1 MNIYSIFYSH
11 CVLLKGETDM
21 FKRILFLALAMLT
34 LGSVCALGE
43 TLPLTDGAESADRFA
58 ANPRP
63 VKDIGDPH
71 VLYADGEYFTFATG
85 GPIGFNVWRSA
96 DLTTFTKEKAAKKFP
111 WVSGDY
117 WAPEVYAANGRYY
130 MFYTGRWKEHGS
142 LRVGVAV
149 SDAPQGPYE
158 DAIGAPLFDFGY
170 AVIDGTLFY
179 GEDGTPYMIYSRDCS
194 ENIVEGRHESHLYG
208 IQLAEDLLS
217 VIGEPVLLTTPDTP
231 WELTTGDYLWN
242 EGPVVLTHDGKYYL
256 FYSANGYATKE
267 YAVGVAVAEEPL
279 GPYTKQ
285 VNNPI
290 LNYIV
295 EGDKTIVS
303 GPGHNSFFTVGGEL
317 FTSYHTHTYPNAPSG
332 NRQLNIDRAGFHAD
346 GTAYINGP
354 TLAPQL
360 RPLADLGLVNHMA
373 SAKSETPDAQLLT
386 DGDTCQSVA
395 SEAYTFTGSEA
406 AFAWD
411 APVTADMLLIY
422 PAHGKPIAGQVI
434 VNDALTADFA
444 LDGEQ
449 KPGAFV
455 SLTFAPTEITSLRIT
470 FSGEAAVGEVM
481 LLGSAE

>member
-1 MNIYSIFYSH
+1 M
-11 CVLLKGETDM
+11 L
-21 FKRILFLALAMLT
+21 KRILFLALSMLT
-34 LGSVCALGE
+34 IGSVCALGE
-43 TLPLTDGAESADRFA
+43 QLALTDGTEAADRFA

-85 GPIGFNVWRSA
+85 GPIGFNVWRSS
-96 DLTTFTKEKAAKKFP
+96 DLTTFTKEKALKKIA
-111 WVSGDY
+111 WASGDY

-130 MFYTGRWKEHGS
+130 MFFTARRKEGAT
-142 LRVGVAV
+142 LRMGVAV

-158 DAIGAPLFDFGY
+158 DAIGGPLFDFGY
-170 AVIDGTLFY
+170 AVIDGTLLY

-208 IQLAEDLLS
+208 VQLAPDLLS
-217 VIGEPVLLTTPDTP
+217 VVGDPVLLTTPDTS

-242 EGPVVLTHDGKYYL
+242 EGPVVLTHEGKYYL

-267 YAVGVAVAEEPL
+267 YAVGVAVADHPM

-285 VNNPI
+285 ANNPI
-290 LNYIV
+290 LNYIEEDGKV
-295 EGDKTIVS
+295 IVS
-303 GPGHNSFFTVGGEL
+303 GPGHNSFFTVGDEL
-317 FTSYHTHTYPNAPSG
+317 FTSYHTHTYTNAPSG

-360 RPLADLGLVNHMA
+360 RPLADLGLVNHMKT
-373 SAKSETPDAQLLT
+373 AKSDTPDAHLLT
-386 DGDTCQSVA
+386 DGDTCQSIA
-395 SEAYTFTGSEA
+395 SEAYTFTAGEA

-422 PAHGKPIAGQVI
+422 PAQGKAITGQVI
-434 VNDALTADFA
+434 VNDTLTAEFS

-455 SLTFAPTEITSLRIT
+455 NLTFTPTEISSLRIVLG
-470 FSGEAAVGEVM
+470 SEAAAGEVM
-481 LLGSAE
+481 LLGSAK

>member
-1 MNIYSIFYSH
+1 M
-11 CVLLKGETDM
+11 L
-21 FKRILFLALAMLT
+21 KRILFLALAMLT
-34 LGSVCALGE
+34 LSSICALGE
-43 TLPLTDGAESADRFA
+43 PLPLTDGAETSARFA
-58 ANPRP
+58 PNPRP

-71 VLYADGEYFTFATG
+71 VLYAGGEYLTFATG

-96 DLTTFTKEKAAKKFP
+96 DLSTFTKEKALKKIA

-117 WAPEVYAANGRYY
+117 WAPEVYGVNGRYY
-130 MFYTGRWKEHGS
+130 MFFTGRWKENGG

-158 DAIGAPLFDFGY
+158 DAIGGPLFDFGY
-170 AVIDGTLFY
+170 AAIDGTLFF

-208 IQLAEDLLS
+208 VQLAPDLLS
-217 VIGEPVLLTTPDTP
+217 VVGDPVLLTTPDTE

-242 EGPVVLTHDGKYYL
+242 EGPVVLTHEGKYYL

-267 YAVGVAVAEEPL
+267 YAVGVAVADKPL

-285 VNNPI
+285 DNNPI

-295 EGDKTIVS
+295 KDDETIVS
-303 GPGHNSFFTVGGEL
+303 GPGHNSFFTVGDEL

-360 RPLADLGLVNHMA
+360 RPLTDLGLVNHIKTCITDYQTA
-373 SAKSETPDAQLLT
+373 LLA
-386 DGDTCQSVA
+386 DGDTCQVA
-395 SEAYTFTGSEA
+395 SSAAYVYTEKQA
-406 AFAWD
+406 AFTWP
-411 APVTADMLLIY
+411 APVTADMLMVY
-422 PAHGKPIAGQVI
+422 PALDQPISGMVTI
-434 VNDALTADFA
+434 NGSLTAEFA
-444 LDGEQ
+444 YTPEA
-449 KPGAFV
+449 KRPGGYAL
-455 SLTFAPTEITSLRIT
+455 LTFEPTEVTSLELT
-470 FSGEAAVGEVM
+470 FDCAGGVGEVM
-481 LLGSAE
+481 LLGQMK